1 MIANV
6 RVIPEGALFLIG
18 GVNFLSFS
26 ASGLLSEPLK
36 FSDDVEIPNMD
47 WILLL
52 LVLPVDD
59 LAIPLL
65 TFDTILVDIFLVL
78 YQGLVL
84 LDDQLHVVVSCSAIF
99 SSSSSC

>member
-36 FSDDVEIPNMD
+36 FSDDVEISEH
-47 WILLL
+47 
-52 LVLPVDD
+52 
-59 LAIPLL
+59 
-65 TFDTILVDIFLVL
+65 
-78 YQGLVL
+78 GLDSL
-84 LDDQLHVVVSCSAIF
+84 VVSFAS
-99 SSSSSC
+99 